1 MTGYYRSP
9 LPICLR
15 IFYFEATKGCSS
27 TFSRL
32 WLLFFCFFLSEPI
45 HSSLEESAIFV
56 ERAREPIKSVLHMN
70 AVTFVSQ
77 YESCKLWIDGLKSKS
92 TKTVYA
98 VHVSLFCKFHHTN
111 PDELVKIKPDN
122 LKDMTINYILE

>member
-1 MTGYYRSP
+1 
-9 LPICLR
+9 
-15 IFYFEATKGCSS
+15 
-27 TFSRL
+27 
-32 WLLFFCFFLSEPI
+32 
-45 HSSLEESAIFV
+45 
-56 ERAREPIKSVLHMN
+56 MN

-77 YESCKLWIDGLKSKS
+77 YESCKLLIDGLKSKS

-111 PDELVKIKPDN
+111 PDELVKIKPDK